1 MDQILHP
8 IIVAFAWIW
17 VRLHDL
23 LVLLGVP
30 SGSGIGWILSIAV
43 LTVIVRLIVLP
54 LYVKQMKS
62 MRMMQ
67 VIQPELQKLQE
78 KYKGKT
84 DPVSRQRQSEE
95 MIALYKKSGYSP
107 YASCWPMLVQLPFI
121 FALYRTIY
129 AVEQI
134 RSGSYRY
141 SSLGP
146 LDASIADEINNSS
159 FFGVYLNETFGSA
172 PGFSGKA
179 VFITF
184 TIVMVVIQFLSM
196 YLSMKRNMS
205 QQLDPNNPM
214 MKTQRT
220 MMLYLMPLMYVFT
233 GLVLQAGV
241 MVYTLT
247 TVVFAFIQQY
257 AIIKLMPT
265 PNSPAYFEL
274 CEKRSVKYK
283 AWAVPYFEA
292 YQEKLKAL
300 QQEGDAEKLESFYV
314 TSLAEVQ
321 GYAKK
326 QRVAKKFP
334 EDWEPAD
341 QLDIYQNLA
350 NDEWTAIPDEAWI
363 VSITRIKRR
372 QAEELQARRK
382 QSRRMS
388 REARMKQRQKEQAQ
402 QQAEMRRRERE
413 ARAAGKSGQSSAAGE
428 NENSDSAKAAG
439 LTPAEIE
446 RRREERRKQ
455 RRQQA
460 KKSHQNRKS

>member
-23 LVLLGVP
+23 LVLLGIP

-107 YASCWPMLVQLPFI
+107 YASCWPMLVQLPFV

-134 RSGSYRY
+134 RSGSYLY

-146 LDASIADEINNSS
+146 LDASIANEINNSS
-159 FFGVYLNETFGSA
+159 FFGVDLNETFGSA
-172 PGFSGKA
+172 PSFSGKA

-196 YLSMKRNMS
+196 YMSMKRNMS
-205 QQLDPNNPM
+205 QQLDSNNQM

-247 TVVFAFIQQY
+247 TVVFAFVQQF
-257 AIIKLMPT
+257 AVIKLMPT

-274 CEKRSVKYK
+274 CEKRSAKYK

-292 YQEKLKAL
+292 YREKLKAL
-300 QQEGDAEKLESFYV
+300 QQERDTEKLESFYE

-321 GYAKK
+321 RHARK
-326 QRVAKKFP
+326 QWVSKKFP
-334 EDWEPAD
+334 EDWEPTD

-350 NDEWTAIPDEAWI
+350 NEEWTAIPDEAWI
-363 VSITRIKRR
+363 ASITRIKRR

-388 REARMKQRQKEQAQ
+388 REERMKQRQKEQAR
-402 QQAEMRRRERE
+402 QQAEMRRLERE
-413 ARAAGKSGQSSAAGE
+413 ARTAGKSSQGSAGGE
-428 NENSDSAKAAG
+428 NENSVKAAG